1 MKSPKYIFL
10 NGECVKYEDAKVH
23 VLTTA
28 NKFAAIVY
36 EGIRAYWNEEQE
48 ELFIFRHK
56 EHIDRLFRSMKIA
69 RMSSPYSDDE
79 YKEILINL
87 LKKNELREDVH
98 IRHQSLVIADNGAL
112 SSTGP
117 IGVMIATMPL
127 SRYYGD
133 EKKGINVCISSW
145 RRISDNDLPPRIK
158 CTGNY
163 ANSRLALIQARED
176 GYDDA
181 IILTTNGHVAEG
193 SGSNFFMIKNGQPI
207 TPMIT
212 NSILEGITRST
223 LIELFKEE
231 HGLEVIE
238 RNIDRTELYTADE
251 AFFCGSGVEITP
263 ILSVDK
269 YKLSVDNIGPLTQE
283 IKDTYFGVVRGEIP
297 KYHQWL
303 TSTYAAQRLG
313 NQ

>member
-10 NGECVKYEDAKVH
+10 NGEYVKYEDAKVH

-212 NSILEGITRST
+212 NGILEGITRST

-269 YKLSVDNIGPLTQE
+269 YELSGGNIGSLTQK
-283 IKDTYFGVVRGEIP
+283 IKDTYFGVVRGEIS
-297 KYHQWL
+297 KYKKWL
-303 TSTYAAQRLG
+303 TPICAT
-313 NQ
+313 